1 MIVSRVRSV
10 ISTPGA
16 SRAGSR
22 ASTAASFP
30 APRHGVARRFARLVP
45 RADVEGVMDEASKA
59 KIEALMTRFKMADV
73 DGNGYIDREELRNL
87 LESMESGEVYLLSQ
101 HWLPEEE
108 LDAVMQTYD
117 TNKDGVISFEE
128 FKQIAYDGI
137 LLEGALSEYE
147 SAFKAVD
154 KSGNGTI
161 GATELGQLFAKLGNP
176 VSPEKLVD
184 LMQEYDKD
192 DSGQIEF
199 NEFLLMFRNSLLDL
213 KAMSAYMTNN
223 DAPGSGSVIEAV
235 EGDMTLIFSEQELDE
250 IIAANPNKLVVVF
263 AALTWC
269 RPCKGMQRPVQRLA
283 EHYKNHIVFVKLFG
297 NANKQTKNI
306 FKDRYQI
313 RSTPCF
319 ITLKDGQPV
328 YTQTG
333 TNKEKLEAG
342 LRSMLTNPPVG
353 MIYPSA
359 DVHTNVPALTA
370 SEFETFTCSYL
381 QEPGRERAGGGRE
394 RGGRIMLN
402 RAGATESLMERACP
416 VVCDEAGE
424 TAFGSERNHLI

>member
-1 MIVSRVRSV
+1 VVSSFEGAFCVRTRLPAATLRQRSTSSIMIASSLRNVFSVTTAGRVSMRPNAVTSL
-10 ISTPGA
+10 
-16 SRAGSR
+16 
-22 ASTAASFP
+22 AAR
-30 APRHGVARRFARLVP
+30 RHGVTRRFPRLVP
-45 RADVEGVMDEASKA
+45 RAEVEGVMDEDSKA
-59 KIEALMTRFKMADV
+59 KMEALMTRFKMADV
-73 DGNGYIDREELRNL
+73 DGNGFIDREELRNL

-108 LDAVMQTYD
+108 LDLVMATYD

-137 LLEGALSEYE
+137 LLEGTLAEYE
-147 SAFKAVD
+147 GAFKAVD

-161 GATELGQLFAKLGNP
+161 GATELGQLFARLGNP

-213 KAMSAYMTNN
+213 KAMSAYMTN
-223 DAPGSGSVIEAV
+223 DDGPGTGSVIEPV
-235 EGDMTLIFSEQELDE
+235 EGDMTIIFSEQELDE
-250 IIAANPNKLVVVF
+250 ILSTNLNKLVVIF

-269 RPCKGMQRPVQRLA
+269 RPCKGMQRPVQKLA
-283 EHYKNHIVFVKLFG
+283 EHYRDHIVFVKLFG
-297 NANKQTKNI
+297 NANKQTKSI
-306 FKDRYQI
+306 FKERYQI

-319 ITLKDGQPV
+319 ITLKNGQPV

-333 TNKEKLEAG
+333 SNKEKLEAG
-342 LRSMLTNPPVG
+342 LRSMLSNPPVG

-359 DVHTNVPALTA
+359 EVPSSVSAL
-370 SEFETFTCSYL
+370 
-381 QEPGRERAGGGRE
+381 
-394 RGGRIMLN
+394 
-402 RAGATESLMERACP
+402 
-416 VVCDEAGE
+416 
-424 TAFGSERNHLI
+424 

>member
-1 MIVSRVRSV
+1 MIATGMRAAFSAAGAGRVRSRAAV
-10 ISTPGA
+10 ATA
-16 SRAGSR
+16 S
-22 ASTAASFP
+22 P
-30 APRHGVARRFARLVP
+30 APRHGVSRRFARMVR
-45 RADVEGVMDEASKA
+45 RAEVEGVMDEASKA
-59 KIEALMTRFKMADV
+59 KMEALMTRFRMADV
-73 DGNGYIDREELRNL
+73 DGNGFIDREELRNL

-108 LDAVMQTYD
+108 LDLVMQTYD

-128 FKQIAYDGI
+128 FKQIVYDGI
-137 LLEGALSEYE
+137 LLEGTLAEYE

-161 GATELGQLFAKLGNP
+161 GATELGQLFASLGNP

-213 KAMSAYMTNN
+213 KAMSSYMTM
-223 DAPGSGSVIEAV
+223 DWEPGSGAVIDAV
-235 EGDMTLIFSEQELDE
+235 EGDMTLIFSERELDE
-250 IIAANPNKLVVVF
+250 IIAANPNKMVVIF
-263 AALTWC
+263 GALTWC

-283 EHYKNHIVFVKLFG
+283 EHYKEHIVFVKLFG
-297 NANKQTKNI
+297 NANKQTKTI

-319 ITLKDGQPV
+319 VTLKDGQPV

-342 LRSMLTNPPVG
+342 LRSLLSNPPIG

-359 DVHTNVPALTA
+359 EALSPSVPAL
-370 SEFETFTCSYL
+370 
-381 QEPGRERAGGGRE
+381 
-394 RGGRIMLN
+394 
-402 RAGATESLMERACP
+402 
-416 VVCDEAGE
+416 
-424 TAFGSERNHLI
+424 